1 LRDNIPLKRI
11 LTELMKEGAS
21 RKHEFGLISLDR
33 NGKFGVRSTRRSIS
47 VLYALKDS
55 QHELNFTDGGRNLIL

>member
-1 LRDNIPLKRI
+1 MRVQAVN
-11 LTELMKEGAS
+11 
-21 RKHEFGLISLDR
+21 HEFGLISLDG